1 MPIPTNRGRLGYDA
15 KEVSDEVSVYTGD
28 KSLVQQHFKDE
39 VDVNTIVRR
48 FGITAG
54 MPFGPDGGMYGDFT
68 GIVDYESA
76 VALIKDTESRF
87 MRIPA
92 ELREKFNN
100 NPGMLVRF
108 AQDSS
113 AEEFEAFFRP
123 AEPGPV
129 VPVVAPVVSPVVSS
143 SPAS

>member
-1 MPIPTNRGRLGYDA
+1 MPIPTNRGRLGYDWR
-15 KEVSDEVSVYTGD
+15 EVSNETAIDTG
-28 KSLVQQHFKDE
+28 SETLVQQQFKDE
-39 VDVNTIVRR
+39 VDINTVVRR
-48 FGITAG
+48 YGITAG
-54 MPFGPDGGMYGDFT
+54 MPFGPDGGMYGDFS

-76 VALIKDTESRF
+76 MALIKDTDARF

-108 AQDSS
+108 AQNSS

-123 AEPGPV
+123 MEPGPV
-129 VPVVAPVVSPVVSS
+129 IPVVAPVVPIPNTNVGT
-143 SPAS
+143 